1 MAALVTKLAGLI
13 GAGSRRPGTC
23 ARGPGWFGILFF
35 FVFAVVGT
43 AVVVA
48 AVKKF
53 DPVTH
58 GFFASRDFLGMAG
71 IGAVFA
77 VVGYGGVYFS
87 WRSMRQMPQRNVA
100 FSDVWIENPCF
111 PKAAKKRFA
120 RSGMIRLEPEAGAG
134 TKFVGLT
141 MLALF
146 WNGITGGALY
156 SMLSEDNIPW
166 IPMALLSIFVLV
178 GVVLIFAAVHAL
190 LRVLLVGDT
199 SVEISR
205 EPLAPGET
213 ATIYVKQAGRFT
225 VERAEVRL
233 FCREQVTYRRGTDRV
248 TEKEEVHSEV
258 VAESHRLQA
267 RSGHSLLD
275 AQLRIPEDAMHSFEA
290 ANNKIRWFIG
300 VKLVIAGRP
309 DVDDAFVLRVS
320 PQRIG

>member
-1 MAALVTKLAGLI
+1 
-13 GAGSRRPGTC
+13 
-23 ARGPGWFGILFF
+23 
-35 FVFAVVGT
+35 
-43 AVVVA
+43 
-48 AVKKF
+48 
-53 DPVTH
+53 
-58 GFFASRDFLGMAG
+58 
-71 IGAVFA
+71 
-77 VVGYGGVYFS
+77 
-87 WRSMRQMPQRNVA
+87 MRQMPQRNVA